1 MELTNE
7 ERERVSKLPSL
18 FIIVL
23 DTLMRWVRQLIYGE
37 CDEDTITNMAGK
49 INASTQGYVHE
60 DNQVTVDEAMRILGF
75 GQNRVGCINLLRKHG
90 IVNET
95 INNNHIGYNRDKI
108 IALKN
113 KLRKEYDERKL
124 KQLNKERRNKS
135 KGGFN

>member
-1 MELTNE
+1 MNNFIVRFTIFFCTIYFGIVLYFAWNGEYVFDDLYKVFLE
-7 ERERVSKLPSL
+7 YCL
-18 FIIVL
+18 FIFASENHKYHCKYAIFL
-23 DTLMRWVRQLIYGE
+23 ALNLCFTDLI
-37 CDEDTITNMAGK
+37 TW
-49 INASTQGYVHE
+49 INTTFS
-60 DNQVTVDEAMRILGF
+60 
-75 GQNRVGCINLLRKHG
+75 

-95 INNNHIGYNRDKI
+95 INNNHIGYNRDKV

>member
-7 ERERVSKLPSL
+7 EKERVSKLPPL
-18 FIIVL
+18 FRIVL
-23 DTLMRWVRQLIYGE
+23 DTLMRWIRQLIYGE
-37 CDEDTITNMAGK
+37 CDEGTITNMAGK

-95 INNNHIGYNRDKI
+95 INNNHIGYNRDKV